1 MNHHEEDMREDTMAA
16 AEQVVAIQAPGGA
29 ASQWV
34 QARVAPDEETVILR
48 PPFSRC
54 TNSDERV
61 RASAK

>member
-16 AEQVVAIQAPGGA
+16 AEQVVAIQAPGG